1 MQTMTILN
9 LVEDVRVEKTL
20 VNEQSLHG
28 IAGGWVVRL
37 RVHHDLDRLD
47 KKTLVFRST
56 IQFNIIV

>member
-1 MQTMTILN
+1 MQTVTKGN
-9 LVEDVRVEKTL
+9 LIEDVRVEKTL

-37 RVHHDLDRLD
+37 RVHHDLDRLA

-56 IQFNIIV
+56 

>member
-1 MQTMTILN
+1 MQTVTILN
-9 LVEDVRVEKTL
+9 LVEDIRVEKTL

-47 KKTLVFRST
+47 EKTLVFRST
-56 IQFNIIV
+56 TKID